1 MSGIDKVTTGDVIER
16 LYKVILSRK
25 GMDPSTSYTASLFDK
40 GLSEITRK
48 VGEESIETMVAA
60 LTEDKQALINESAD
74 VFYHLLVLWAAKDVT
89 PGDVFGALADREG
102 VSGIDEKAS
111 RT

>member
-1 MSGIDKVTTGDVIER
+1 MNGNNEVTTGDVITR
-16 LYKVILSRK
+16 LYEVILSRK
-25 GMDPSTSYTASLFDK
+25 GADPSTSYTASLFDK
-40 GLSEITRK
+40 GLSEIARK

-60 LTEDKQALINESAD
+60 LTGDKQALINESAD

-89 PGDVFGALADREG
+89 PRDVFGALADREG